1 MHTYVY
7 VMGLYYVFVCYG
19 GGGAFKGP
27 ILSQWLRLQKATK
40 LSVIHRNKSTMNWTL
55 GSLNS
60 LLTVLAHSLNLSKNH
75 FEFEHPILNYRP
87 FFFLEINQYR
97 KKKCPCTLSKLVKH

>member
-1 MHTYVY
+1 MRCDALMHTYVY

-27 ILSQWLRLQKATK
+27 ILSQWQWQSLRLQKANK
-40 LSVIHRNKSTMNWTL
+40 LSVIRHNKPTMNWTL

-60 LLTVLAHSLNLSKNH
+60 L
-75 FEFEHPILNYRP
+75 
-87 FFFLEINQYR
+87 
-97 KKKCPCTLSKLVKH
+97 